1 MKRAMCVL
9 RTPKDDIYEKTYVLA
24 EQVDEVLICD
34 CCAQNCKS
42 MFQKELPCKR
52 VYYIWFGE
60 TRDLDEVMEWA
71 LSENSVDW
79 HAEDFVMIAEQESPM
94 RKGSVEKL
102 AEAYREQ
109 AYGGRKTIPFPKSNV
124 SMLFT
129 TYRGLEYI
137 KNERKL
143 AGLTVGKIYRMLLK
157 NGIPCTCTA

>member
-9 RTPKDDIYEKTYVLA
+9 RTQKDDIYEKTCVLA

-34 CCAQNCKS
+34 CCARNCKS
-42 MFQKELPCKR
+42 MFQKDLPCKR

-60 TRDLDEVMEWA
+60 TRDLDEVIEWA
-71 LSENSVDW
+71 LSESSVDW
-79 HAEDFVMIAEQESPM
+79 NAEDFVMIAEQDAAM
-94 RKGSVEKL
+94 RGDSVEKL
-102 AEAYREQ
+102 AAAYRAQ
-109 AYGGRKTIPFPKSNV
+109 TCGGRKTIPFPKSNV

-157 NGIPCTCTA
+157 NGIPCTCAA